1 MSYLFVY
8 VIKGYV
14 YSPDFTYMSLL
25 VLISPLIICV
35 LLASYLY
42 ITTIYLSHML
52 NTPKRER
59 ETMRVYFLYQ
69 IRMKQKTQK
78 NSNMCCIKKKGF
90 N

>member
-1 MSYLFVY
+1 M
-8 VIKGYV
+8 IKGYV

-35 LLASYLY
+35 LVASYLY

-59 ETMRVYFLYQ
+59 DDESVFFISSKDETKNTKEFKYVLYQ
-69 IRMKQKTQK
+69 
-78 NSNMCCIKKKGF
+78 KKRI
-90 N
+90 